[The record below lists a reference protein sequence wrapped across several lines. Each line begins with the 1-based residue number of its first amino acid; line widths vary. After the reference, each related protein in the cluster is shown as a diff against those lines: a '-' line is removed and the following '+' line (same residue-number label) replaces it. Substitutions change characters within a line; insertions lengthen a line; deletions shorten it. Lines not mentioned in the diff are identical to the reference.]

1 MTVGDAAESGA
12 AAFVETPFLGVR
24 LARLDMQEAARV
36 IAARPFGAPFAYV
49 VTPNAQ
55 HFVLL
60 DRGDDKR
67 FSAAYAN
74 AWLRLCDSKVVC
86 ALARALFGEHLPHA
100 AGSDLT
106 AYLFGHFIQ
115 PEDRITV
122 IGGDEELAARLRTQF
137 RLTNLHHHNPP
148 MGFINSPA
156 SDRPL
161 HRIRAQP
168 PGAICLSRGRCSFFG
183 NSRAP
188 DRGRARSDR
197 HGAVYRQLAAVSR
210 RDGEAGTQIL
220 PGGRAGMAAS
230 SDGGPD
236 RTRGPRLHSILSADP
251 AHAAGALQK
260 ALR

>member
-1 MTVGDAAESGA
+1 MTVGDAAEPGA

-60 DRGDDKR
+60 DRGDDQR

-86 ALARALFGEHLPHA
+86 ALARVLFGEHLPHA

-106 AYLFGHFIQ
+106 AYLFNIHSTGRSHH
-115 PEDRITV
+115 V
-122 IGGDEELAARLRTQF
+122 IGGEEELATRLRTQF

-156 SDRPL
+156 AIDRCIEFV
-161 HRIRAQP
+161 HSS
-168 PGAICLSRGRCSFFG
+168 PGAVCLSRGWGSVLG

-188 DRGRARSDR
+188 DRGRG
-197 HGAVYRQLAAVSR
+197 GAIGTGLCIGSSLRFLVRMAKRAPKFYRV
-210 RDGEAGTQIL
+210 AGLEWLIV
-220 PGGRAGMAAS
+220 
-230 SDGGPD
+230 
-236 RTRGPRLHSILSADP
+236 
-251 AHAAGALQK
+251 
-260 ALR
+260 

>member
-1 MTVGDAAESGA
+1 MTVGDAAEPGA

-60 DRGDDKR
+60 DRGDDQR

-86 ALARALFGEHLPHA
+86 ALARVLFGEHLPHA

-106 AYLFGHFIQ
+106 AYLFNHVIR
-115 PEDRITV
+115 PEDHITV
-122 IGGDEELAARLRTQF
+122 IGGDDELAARLRAQF
-137 RLTNLHHHNPP
+137 RLIGLHHYNPP

-156 SDRPL
+156 AVDRCIEFVRARPAQYVFL
-161 HRIRAQP
+161 AVGAPSSEILAHRIAARG
-168 PGAICLSRGRCSFFG
+168 GAIGTGLCIGSSLRFLVGLAK
-183 NSRAP
+183 RAP
-188 DRGRARSDR
+188 KFYRVAGLEWLYRLMADPIGHAHRVFVQSFPLIPLMLRARFR
-197 HGAVYRQLAAVSR
+197 KR
-210 RDGEAGTQIL
+210 
-220 PGGRAGMAAS
+220 
-230 SDGGPD
+230 
-236 RTRGPRLHSILSADP
+236 
-251 AHAAGALQK
+251 
-260 ALR
+260 

>member
-1 MTVGDAAESGA
+1 MTVGDAAKSGA

-67 FSAAYAN
+67 FSAAYSH

-86 ALARALFGEHLPHA
+86 ALARVLFGEHLPHA

-115 PEDRITV
+115 PGDRITV
-122 IGGDEELAARLRTQF
+122 IGGEEELATRLRTQF
-137 RLTNLHHHNPP
+137 HLTNLQHHNPP
-148 MGFINSPA
+148 MGFINSPEAVDYCIEFVRSHPARYVFLAVGAPA
-156 SDRPL
+156 SEILAHQIAAGR
-161 HRIRAQP
+161 
-168 PGAICLSRGRCSFFG
+168 GAVGTGLCIGSSLRFLVGMAK
-183 NSRAP
+183 RAP
-188 DRGRARSDR
+188 KFYRVTGLEWLYRLMVDPIGHADRVFMQSFPLIPLMLRARFR
-197 HGAVYRQLAAVSR
+197 K
-210 RDGEAGTQIL
+210 
-220 PGGRAGMAAS
+220 P
-230 SDGGPD
+230 
-236 RTRGPRLHSILSADP
+236 
-251 AHAAGALQK
+251 
-260 ALR
+260 

>member
-1 MTVGDAAESGA
+1 MTIGDAAESGA

-74 AWLRLCDSKVVC
+74 AWLRLCDSEVVC

-106 AYLFGHFIQ
+106 AHLFAHFIQ
-115 PEDRITV
+115 PDDRITV
-122 IGGDEELAARLRTQF
+122 IGDDEELATRLRTQF
-137 RLTNLHHHNPP
+137 HLTNLHHHNPP
-148 MGFINSPA
+148 MGFINSPQA
-156 SDRPL
+156 SERCIEFVHSHPARYVFLAVGAPSSEILAHRIAAGHGAIGTGLCIGSSLRFLVGMAKRAPKFYRVAGLEWL
-161 HRIRAQP
+161 HRLMADPIGHADRVFIQ
-168 PGAICLSRGRCSFFG
+168 SF
-183 NSRAP
+183 P
-188 DRGRARSDR
+188 LIPLMLRARFR
-197 HGAVYRQLAAVSR
+197 K
-210 RDGEAGTQIL
+210 
-220 PGGRAGMAAS
+220 P
-230 SDGGPD
+230 
-236 RTRGPRLHSILSADP
+236 
-251 AHAAGALQK
+251 
-260 ALR
+260 